1 VVVGIMAE
9 RLLAAG
15 LVALTVVGVGG
26 CSLLGLGG
34 PGGSSAGSSA
44 GSSTSAGGTAQLPQQ
59 TVYQFGVAVSSA
71 PVPNGS
77 PIRTPLA
84 QLPSVPMYPATL
96 SWNPNWT
103 PFPTV
108 CVGKVMPGVRDG
120 LIVIP
125 GTTSAVIKFWN
136 VGDPAISQYQLAAVS
151 QDLVFGTQPPWLWI
165 NIAPKIG
172 CQQTS
177 ATVTG
182 LRSGGTYV
190 FVLHAVVQN
199 YESVPPIEPEVG
211 RSRPTTML

>member
-1 VVVGIMAE
+1 VGIVAK

-15 LVALTVVGVGG
+15 VAALTVAGVAG

-34 PGGSSAGSSA
+34 NGGSSAGSSA
-44 GSSTSAGGTAQLPQQ
+44 STSATGKVQLPQN
-59 TVYQFGVAVSSA
+59 TVYQFGVPTSST
-71 PVPNGS
+71 PIPNGS

-84 QLPSVPMYPATL
+84 QLPSVPIYPGTR
-96 SWNPNWT
+96 SWNPNWS

-120 LIVIP
+120 LAVVP
-125 GTTSAVIKFWN
+125 STTSAVITFWN
-136 VGDPAISQYQLAAVS
+136 VGDPAILQYQLAAVS
-151 QDLVFGTQPPWLWI
+151 QDLVFGTQPPWIWM
-165 NIAPKIG
+165 NITPKVG

-177 ATVTG
+177 ATMTG
-182 LRSGGTYV
+182 LRSAGTYI